1 MNTAELINVLA
12 RFCGKRNLANLTQKS
27 LYHQYGMN
35 QVDVFVL
42 FGGSILEGGDVLA
55 QAINAKLA
63 KKYII
68 VGGAGHTTETLR
80 KIVSQQLDI
89 GDIEKLSE
97 AEIFNDY
104 LNKKYGL
111 QADYLEC
118 QSTNCGNNVTLLL
131 ELIKKHQIKCDSI
144 ILAQDATMQCRVAA
158 TFRKYVTDDIL
169 VINYATY
176 QVQVI
181 EQKGVLT
188 YQKPPLGMWEIKRY
202 ISLLMGEI
210 PRLSDDEN
218 GYGPCGKNFI
228 SHVDIPSEVVVAFEQ
243 LKVLYSKSI
252 RKANPKF
259 ASK

>member
-97 AEIFNDY
+97 AEIFNSY
-104 LNKKYGL
+104 TWSIMCLGRKSCGL
-111 QADYLEC
+111 
-118 QSTNCGNNVTLLL
+118 STKSRSIRS
-131 ELIKKHQIKCDSI
+131 IKK
-144 ILAQDATMQCRVAA
+144 
-158 TFRKYVTDDIL
+158 
-169 VINYATY
+169 
-176 QVQVI
+176 
-181 EQKGVLT
+181 
-188 YQKPPLGMWEIKRY
+188 
-202 ISLLMGEI
+202 
-210 PRLSDDEN
+210 
-218 GYGPCGKNFI
+218 
-228 SHVDIPSEVVVAFEQ
+228 
-243 LKVLYSKSI
+243 LKTK
-252 RKANPKF
+252 
-259 ASK
+259 